1 MGSPS
6 LPHNVMPRL
15 GLGLGISSASKLL
28 SIPTP
33 SEFPLNTASIILNF
47 PSDVTQYFGTIGAG
61 NYPLQRLNNSHW
73 ITSGSVPLPPPN
85 FYSALSM
92 TYNSNW
98 PGSYGY
104 FPEGNNRWV
113 VYRGF
118 NDDGNKYFES
128 LYYHPTHPNTSI
140 PSGGWLLASFVG
152 SQTIGGVL
160 TITAA

>member
-1 MGSPS
+1 
-6 LPHNVMPRL
+6 
-15 GLGLGISSASKLL
+15 
-28 SIPTP
+28 
-33 SEFPLNTASIILNF
+33 LNF
-47 PSDVTQYFGTIGAG
+47 PSPVTQYFGTIGAG
-61 NYPLQRLNNSHW
+61 NYPLQRINNSNW
-73 ITSGSVPLPPPN
+73 TTSGAAPLSPPN
-85 FYSALSM
+85 FYNALSM

-140 PSGGWLLASFVG
+140 PASGWLLASFNG
-152 SQTIGGVL
+152 NPTIGGVL